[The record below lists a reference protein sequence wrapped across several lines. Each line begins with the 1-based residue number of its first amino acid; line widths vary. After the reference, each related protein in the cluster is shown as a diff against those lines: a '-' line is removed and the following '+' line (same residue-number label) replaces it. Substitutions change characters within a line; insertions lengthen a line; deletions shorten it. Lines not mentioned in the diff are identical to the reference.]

1 MLFYE
6 VVLLNRAL
14 FSQNGKD
21 CSQNH
26 SILSFYC
33 LHICNVNNYNLS
45 IMNLKSICG
54 LIFLSVAVSAC
65 SQIEEQPGNEDNGG
79 NNKPTATSTT
89 VSINSVR
96 PENTD
101 EILLPNWTKGETIR
115 VGEYVSKPLSK
126 INGTVAD
133 FEFPETFSRPFN
145 VILPVSAYVD
155 ETRINIRATDPD
167 LTFAAYV
174 GKGQPVWLKPIFG
187 GVKVPIK
194 GGYLDSDVTYTLNKV
209 EARGVRGEQMS
220 GVFEL
225 NYRTLALTG
234 TEDTENSK
242 VVSSTLSVSI
252 DAKTEQEVEFYL
264 PAGEYESGLVL
275 KFMATDG
282 SYFEYTTPT
291 SFIVTPGN
299 YTTLP
304 LLWYRP
310 GEEQSRIVGRV
321 KDTFGNPI
329 PNVVVSDGFSSVKTD
344 RDGNYAL
351 PLSLDEYQPTFVYV
365 SAPSNY
371 NAPIIGGLPVFY
383 KPWAECTKLQS
394 VDFELVPNTGNVD
407 RYTLYMIGDPQI
419 RAVGAKSDRITWYSI
434 DAMKDMFRELR
445 EHSSNIAG
453 RNIYGMVLGDI
464 TSGWHEQIPEHIDQC
479 KTLNFPLYHLIGN
492 HDHLIGD
499 GDLTVAQGHEPYE
512 KWFGPRNYSV
522 NLGKFHL
529 ICLDDIIVDH
539 QAQNA
544 KYGITDED
552 LEWLRGDLA
561 YVPESTHLIVCAHST
576 MFMTDGYSEAS
587 NGVVNGP
594 GYAALLKKYAKVY
607 HFAGHSHSSFNYVYP
622 EDSELSNMEV
632 HVIARA
638 TGILQLNEWI
648 ADGGTPKG
656 FFVGEIDGE
665 KFTWKWHLT
674 KYLTGE
680 NMCSTPPPYLYR
692 PWTYKNGVA
701 YIGDKILDDSV
712 QLRTYDGGVYP
723 DGCVYANVFL
733 YDEKWGDVYLHVDG
747 GGKYK
752 MERVPKGDPYTY
764 DAANKEIIEH
774 YNAYHEY
781 FKDYGHR
788 VITSVR
794 HLFRIK
800 PNELH
805 GTGRVVVT
813 DRFGQTW
820 SSDVKW

>member
-1 MLFYE
+1 MTMNIKTILGLS
-6 VVLLNRAL
+6 LLMMALSCAEKEENPDSNPGQGGAGSTETSTKVSIDCNR
-14 FSQNGKD
+14 
-21 CSQNH
+21 
-26 SILSFYC
+26 
-33 LHICNVNNYNLS
+33 
-45 IMNLKSICG
+45 
-54 LIFLSVAVSAC
+54 
-65 SQIEEQPGNEDNGG
+65 PGNED
-79 NNKPTATSTT
+79 
-89 VSINSVR
+89 
-96 PENTD
+96 
-101 EILLPNWTKGETIR
+101 EITIASWVEGQTIR
-115 VGEYVSKPLSK
+115 VGEYVSKPLSS
-126 INGTVAD
+126 ITGTKAE
-133 FEFPETFSRPFN
+133 FEFSESFSRPFN
-145 VILPVSAYVD
+145 VLMPVSAYAGGD
-155 ETRINIRATDPD
+155 KIRIEAENPVVP
-167 LTFAAYV
+167 FAAYV
-174 GKGQPVWLKPIFG
+174 GKGQPVWLGPVCG
-187 GVKVPIK
+187 GIRIPMK
-194 GGYLDSDVTYTLNKV
+194 GGYTNSDATYTLDRIEV
-209 EARGVRGEQMS
+209 RGLRGEQMS

-225 NYRTLALTG
+225 NYRSLALTG
-234 TEDTENSK
+234 TEDSPESK
-242 VVSSTLSVSI
+242 VISTESDVVLDSKSE
-252 DAKTEQEVEFYL
+252 KEVEFL
-264 PAGEYESGLVL
+264 VPAGEYESGLNI
-275 KFMATDG
+275 KFIAEDG
-282 SYFEYTTPT
+282 SYYEYVTPT
-291 SFIVTPGN
+291 SYVVPAGN
-299 YTTLP
+299 YNVMP
-304 LLWYRP
+304 LVWYRP
-310 GEEQSRIVGRV
+310 GEKQTRITGRV
-321 KDTFGNPI
+321 KDTSGSPVAG
-329 PNVVVSDGFSSVKTD
+329 VVVSDGKTSVKTD

-351 PLSLDEYQPTFVYV
+351 PLALDEYTPTFIYV
-365 SAPSNY
+365 STPSEY
-371 NAPIIGGLPVFY
+371 TCPIVEGVPTFF
-383 KPWAECTKLQS
+383 KAWKDAQNMRS
-394 VDFELVPNTGNVD
+394 VDFELIPNTGNVS

-419 RAVGAKSDRITWYSI
+419 RARGAKSDRITWDSI

-445 EHSSNIAG
+445 EHSSNITG
-453 RNIYGMVLGDI
+453 RNVYGMVLGDI

-539 QAQNA
+539 QAQSS

-552 LEWLRGDLA
+552 LEWLRSDLA
-561 YVPESTHLIVCAHST
+561 FVPENTHLIVCAHSN

-587 NGVVNGP
+587 NGIVNGP

-674 KYLTGE
+674 KYVSGE
-680 NMCSTPPPYLYR
+680 YKCSIPPSYTYR
-692 PWTYKNGVA
+692 PWIYNNGVA
-701 YIGDKILDDSV
+701 YIGDKVLDDSV
-712 QLRTYDGGVYP
+712 QLRTYEGGTYP
-723 DGCVYANVFL
+723 DGFVYANIFL

-774 YNAYHEY
+774 YNNYHEY

-794 HLFRIK
+794 HLFRVK

-805 GTGRVVVT
+805 GTGRVQVT
-813 DRFGQTW
+813 DRFGQTY
-820 SSDVKW
+820 SATVKW

>member
-1 MLFYE
+1 MTMNIKTILGLS
-6 VVLLNRAL
+6 LLMMALSCAEKEENPDSNSGQGGAGSTETSTKISIDCNR
-14 FSQNGKD
+14 
-21 CSQNH
+21 
-26 SILSFYC
+26 
-33 LHICNVNNYNLS
+33 
-45 IMNLKSICG
+45 
-54 LIFLSVAVSAC
+54 
-65 SQIEEQPGNEDNGG
+65 PGNED
-79 NNKPTATSTT
+79 
-89 VSINSVR
+89 
-96 PENTD
+96 
-101 EILLPNWTKGETIR
+101 EITIESWAEGQTIR
-115 VGEYVSKPLSK
+115 VGEYVSKPLSS
-126 INGTVAD
+126 IIGTKAE
-133 FEFPETFSRPFN
+133 FEFSESFSRPFN
-145 VILPVSAYVD
+145 VLMPVSAYAGGNKI
-155 ETRINIRATDPD
+155 RIEAENPVVP
-167 LTFAAYV
+167 FAAYV
-174 GKGQPVWLKPIFG
+174 GKGQPVWLGPVCG
-187 GVKVPIK
+187 GIRIPMK
-194 GGYLDSDVTYTLNKV
+194 GGYTNSDATYPLDRIEV
-209 EARGVRGEQMS
+209 RGLRGEQMS

-225 NYRTLALTG
+225 NYRSLALTG
-234 TEDTENSK
+234 TEDSPESK
-242 VVSSTLSVSI
+242 VISTESDVVLDSKSE
-252 DAKTEQEVEFYL
+252 KEVEFL
-264 PAGEYESGLVL
+264 VPAGEYESGLNI
-275 KFMATDG
+275 KFIAEDG
-282 SYFEYTTPT
+282 SYYEYVTPT
-291 SFIVTPGN
+291 SYVVPAGN
-299 YTTLP
+299 YNVLP
-304 LLWYRP
+304 LVWYRP
-310 GEEQSRIVGRV
+310 GEKQTRITGRV
-321 KDTFGNPI
+321 KDTSGSPVAG
-329 PNVVVSDGFSSVKTD
+329 VVVSDGKTSVKTD

-351 PLSLDEYQPTFVYV
+351 PLALDEYTPTFIYV
-365 SAPSNY
+365 STPSEY
-371 NAPIIGGLPVFY
+371 TCPIVEGVPTFF
-383 KPWAECTKLQS
+383 KAWKDAQNMRS
-394 VDFELVPNTGNVD
+394 VDFELIPNTGNVN

-419 RAVGAKSDRITWYSI
+419 RARGAKSDRITWDSI

-445 EHSSNIAG
+445 EHSSNITG
-453 RNIYGMVLGDI
+453 RNVYGMVLGDI

-539 QAQNA
+539 QAQSS

-552 LEWLRGDLA
+552 LEWLRSDLA
-561 YVPESTHLIVCAHST
+561 FVPENTHLIVCAHSN

-587 NGVVNGP
+587 NGIVNGP

-674 KYLTGE
+674 KYVSGE
-680 NMCSTPPPYLYR
+680 YKCSIPPSYTYR
-692 PWTYKNGVA
+692 PWIYNNGVA
-701 YIGDKILDDSV
+701 YIGDKVLDDSV
-712 QLRTYDGGVYP
+712 QLRTYEGGTYP
-723 DGCVYANVFL
+723 DGFVYANIFL

-774 YNAYHEY
+774 YNNYHEY

-794 HLFRIK
+794 HLFRVK

-805 GTGRVVVT
+805 GTGRVQVT
-813 DRFGQTW
+813 DRFGQTY
-820 SSDVKW
+820 SATVKW

>member
-1 MLFYE
+1 MTMNIKTILGLS
-6 VVLLNRAL
+6 LLMMALSCAEKEENPDSNPGQGGAGSTETSTKISIDCNR
-14 FSQNGKD
+14 
-21 CSQNH
+21 
-26 SILSFYC
+26 
-33 LHICNVNNYNLS
+33 
-45 IMNLKSICG
+45 
-54 LIFLSVAVSAC
+54 
-65 SQIEEQPGNEDNGG
+65 PGNED
-79 NNKPTATSTT
+79 
-89 VSINSVR
+89 
-96 PENTD
+96 
-101 EILLPNWTKGETIR
+101 EITIASWVEGQTIR
-115 VGEYVSKPLSK
+115 VGEYVSKPLSS
-126 INGTVAD
+126 ITGTKAE
-133 FEFPETFSRPFN
+133 FEFSESFSRPFN
-145 VILPVSAYVD
+145 VLMPVSAYAGGNKI
-155 ETRINIRATDPD
+155 RIEAENPVVP
-167 LTFAAYV
+167 FAAYV
-174 GKGQPVWLKPIFG
+174 GKGQPVWLGPVCG
-187 GVKVPIK
+187 GIRIPMK
-194 GGYLDSDVTYTLNKV
+194 GGYTNSDATYTLDRIEV
-209 EARGVRGEQMS
+209 RGLRGEQMS

-225 NYRTLALTG
+225 NYRSLALTG
-234 TEDTENSK
+234 TEDSPESK
-242 VVSSTLSVSI
+242 VISTESDVVLDSKSE
-252 DAKTEQEVEFYL
+252 KEVEFL
-264 PAGEYESGLVL
+264 VPAGEYESGLNI
-275 KFMATDG
+275 KFIAEDG
-282 SYFEYTTPT
+282 SYYEYVTPT
-291 SFIVTPGN
+291 SYVVPAGN
-299 YTTLP
+299 YNVMP
-304 LLWYRP
+304 LVWYRP
-310 GEEQSRIVGRV
+310 GEKQTRITGRV
-321 KDTFGNPI
+321 KDTSGSPVAG
-329 PNVVVSDGFSSVKTD
+329 VVVSDGKTSVKTD

-351 PLSLDEYQPTFVYV
+351 PLALDEYTPTFIYV
-365 SAPSNY
+365 STPSEY
-371 NAPIIGGLPVFY
+371 TCPIVEGVPTFF
-383 KPWAECTKLQS
+383 KAWKDAQNMRS
-394 VDFELVPNTGNVD
+394 VDFELIPNTGNVN

-419 RAVGAKSDRITWYSI
+419 RARGAKSDRITWDSI

-445 EHSSNIAG
+445 EHSSNITG
-453 RNIYGMVLGDI
+453 RNVYGMVLGDI

-539 QAQNA
+539 QAQSS

-552 LEWLRGDLA
+552 LEWLRSDLA
-561 YVPESTHLIVCAHST
+561 FVPENTHLIVCAHSN

-587 NGVVNGP
+587 NGIVNGP

-674 KYLTGE
+674 KYVSGE
-680 NMCSTPPPYLYR
+680 YKCSIPPSYTYR
-692 PWTYKNGVA
+692 PWIYNNGVA
-701 YIGDKILDDSV
+701 YIGDKVLDDSV
-712 QLRTYDGGVYP
+712 QLRTYEGGTYP
-723 DGCVYANVFL
+723 DGFVYANIFL

-774 YNAYHEY
+774 YNNYHEY

-794 HLFRIK
+794 HLFRVK

-805 GTGRVVVT
+805 GTGRVQVT
-813 DRFGQTW
+813 DRFGQTY
-820 SSDVKW
+820 SATVKW